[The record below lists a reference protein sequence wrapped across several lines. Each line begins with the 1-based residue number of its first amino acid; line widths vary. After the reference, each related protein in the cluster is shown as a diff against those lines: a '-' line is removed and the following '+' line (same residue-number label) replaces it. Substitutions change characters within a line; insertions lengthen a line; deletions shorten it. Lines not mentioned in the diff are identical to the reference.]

1 MKRTQAWL
9 AAHSRDGDGK
19 PAFWTREMWRAVRQS
34 GIFLAGIMIFAADSL
49 TVTDGLASAFYILIL
64 LGLAE
69 SRQTHEIAGGAI
81 LCIFLTFATYPLA
94 YGFNPVFYP
103 FFRREISAA
112 AILFVL
118 PVIAY
123 NIRLRQELSTLDM
136 FLEITNHPIIMRDRD
151 DRITFWNG
159 AAQRLYGWTTREALG
174 RNFFALTGRDHAPAA
189 RQVLTGAKIFARA
202 KDGRLLTLLSRSLGE
217 EGARGRKN
225 SLEILTDITLLEQGT
240 EALRQSELRY
250 RTIFNMVDAGLLELD
265 VAPLLRLLDAR
276 RVRNG
281 LEFYRL
287 CKSDPSF
294 GRACAGAVRLLD
306 ANDTATRML
315 AARNK
320 TDLARRFHWMLG
332 LVAATEC
339 EMFISALLDGAA
351 IWHGAHTVAS
361 LRGKRLSLLVSA
373 KFSCGQ
379 GRTGRVL
386 VSLVDETGRRDILR
400 AIADARHA
408 LLHVNRISALGE
420 MTATIAHQVNHPLA
434 AAIANAEA
442 ALRWLNR
449 AAPDRG
455 EALLAVSEVARN
467 VAAAADIVANIQG
480 QDTGASELFSLGDII
495 SNVCRLLEH
504 DLARHGI
511 AVRHEMEF
519 QPLSLR
525 GDRVEVEQVL
535 VNLLVNAIESVAGIA
550 APRDIVIRAGRA
562 GEGMF
567 RVQIQDNGPGLRGL
581 DPGRLFEPLY
591 TTKATGT
598 GLGLAICRAI
608 IHRHG
613 GDISLTDATPCG
625 ALAEFTLAGTG
636 DAVPAKSSVASA
648 CGARA

>member
-1 MKRTQAWL
+1 MFVIA
-9 AAHSRDGDGK
+9 
-19 PAFWTREMWRAVRQS
+19 
-34 GIFLAGIMIFAADSL
+34 IIFAADSV
-49 TVTDGLASAFYILIL
+49 TVTDGLASALYILIL

-69 SRQTHEIAGGAI
+69 TRQTREILGGAVGGI
-81 LCIFLTFATYPLA
+81 LLTFATYPFAHGSQLL
-94 YGFNPVFYP
+94 FCPL
-103 FFRREISAA
+103 FRREVSAG
-112 AILFVL
+112 AILFIL

-123 NIRLRQELSTLDM
+123 NVRLRQELSTLDM

-159 AAQRLYGWTTREALG
+159 AAQRLYGWTAREALG
-174 RNFFALTGRDHAPAA
+174 KNFFALTGRDSPPAA
-189 RQVLTGAKIFARA
+189 RQVPAGAKIFVRA
-202 KDGRLLTLLSRSLGE
+202 KDDRLLALLSKTMEE
-217 EGARGRKN
+217 EGTRGRKN
-225 SLEILTDITLLEQGT
+225 SLEILTDITLLDQAT

-250 RTIFNMVDAGLLELD
+250 RTIFNMVAAGLLELD
-265 VAPLLRLLDAR
+265 VAPLLHLLDAR

-281 LEFYRL
+281 LEFHRL

-306 ANDTATRML
+306 ANDTAIRML
-315 AARNK
+315 VARNK
-320 TDLARRFHWMLG
+320 TDLARRFHWILG
-332 LVAATEC
+332 LIAAAEC
-339 EMFISALLDGAA
+339 EMFISALLDGAS
-351 IWHGAHTVAS
+351 IWRGTHTVAS

-373 KFSCGQ
+373 TFSCGQ
-379 GRTGRVL
+379 ARSGRVL

-400 AIADARHA
+400 AIADARQA

-442 ALRWLNR
+442 TLRWLNR

-467 VAAAADIVANIQG
+467 VAAAVDIVENIRG
-480 QDTGASELFSLGDII
+480 QDSDASELFNLADTI

-504 DLARHGI
+504 DLTRHGI
-511 AVRHEMEF
+511 TVRHETEF

-525 GDRVEVEQVL
+525 GDRVKVEQVL
-535 VNLLVNAIESVAGIA
+535 VNLLVNAIESVAGMA
-550 APRDIVIRAGRA
+550 APRNIVIRAGRD

-581 DPGRLFEPLY
+581 DPARLFEPLY

-613 GDISLTDATPCG
+613 GDISLTDATPGG

-636 DAVPAKSSVASA
+636 DAVPAKSSVAGA
-648 CGARA
+648 CGVRG